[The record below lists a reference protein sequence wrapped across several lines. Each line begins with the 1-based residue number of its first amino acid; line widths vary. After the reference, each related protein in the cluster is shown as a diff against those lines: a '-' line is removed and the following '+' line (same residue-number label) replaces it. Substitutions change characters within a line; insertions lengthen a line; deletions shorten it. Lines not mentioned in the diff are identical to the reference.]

1 MTWILGLGLGLVP
14 PLRRIVTIG
23 STHLLRQLDVQALAL
38 DYSKLFRDSE
48 LSFKHLIKKVIK
60 AAKKKKKLFLCVS
73 TNYNLRL
80 YA

>member
-1 MTWILGLGLGLVP
+1 VDSSSDQIVPCKKGLGLGLVP

-23 STHLLRQLDVQALAL
+23 STHLLRKLDAQALAL

-60 AAKKKKKLFLCVS
+60 AAKKKKTVFV
-73 TNYNLRL
+73 R
-80 YA
+80 

>member
-1 MTWILGLGLGLVP
+1 MMTYRLGLVP

-60 AAKKKKKLFLCVS
+60 AAKKKKMFLCVN
-73 TNYNLRL
+73 TKYDLRL
-80 YA
+80 YV